1 MLFTLNSKINK
12 EQNHKNENEFSVLE
26 NLSMKTFTRRNFVFF
41 ALKQLSVRLLDVHIT
56 IIKPQQREKEEKKTV
71 KHRYTMLTDLCVE

>member
-56 IIKPQQREKEEKKTV
+56 IIKPQ
-71 KHRYTMLTDLCVE
+71 